1 MRRATIYGIALAV
14 AVVTVVVGVDLLT
27 QTDEE
32 RIERMLDEM
41 RSAAAA
47 GRSDRLAA
55 QLDLDGEGFEVAIG
69 REREHFGADDV
80 EALEEYLADGLAW
93 LGDASLRLEGTTVQ
107 VSGERAHAYFRVV
120 LLRRDAA
127 DQSVPIDLTL
137 RRVGDE
143 WRVTRF
149 RALSTAGQRSARR

>member
-1 MRRATIYGIALAV
+1 MRRVTIYGIALALAVV
-14 AVVTVVVGVDLLT
+14 AVVLGVDLLT

-55 QLDLDGEGFEVAIG
+55 RLDVDGEGFEIAVG
-69 REREHFGADDV
+69 RERQRLGPDDM
-80 EALEEYLADGLAW
+80 EALEEYLADSLAW
-93 LGDASLRLEGTTVQ
+93 LADVSLRLEGITVQ
-107 VSGERAHAYFRVV
+107 VSGDRAHAYFRAV
-120 LLRRDAA
+120 LLRRDAE
-127 DQSVPIDLTL
+127 DRSVPIDLAL
-137 RRVGDE
+137 RRVGDD

-149 RALSTAGQRSARR
+149 RALAGAGERSARR